1 MFCSFCLFVLKFICH
16 VPRYKAVPSTK
27 NKAGCWLVG
36 QTEREGIRRIRCH
49 HLSKLPKNTVSV
61 YERVPKI
68 TATVGILLEWCRA
81 EQLRDLLLYRH
92 KEISRGKW
100 VEKCAISKKF
110 FILETNFFLFFPFFF
125 VIWNF
130 IIGWECLM
138 NLDIAFLFFLFS
150 AFLFSY
156 KLTWKWKQCFQM
168 AFFFK
173 YQCKGYCI

>member
-36 QTEREGIRRIRCH
+36 QTERGGIRRIRCH

-100 VEKCAISKKF
+100 VEKCTILKKF
-110 FILETNFFLFFPFFF
+110 FILETNFFLFFPFFIF
-125 VIWNF
+125 SLSETSSLAGNVWWIW
-130 IIGWECLM
+130 IL
-138 NLDIAFLFFLFS
+138 LFF
-150 AFLFSY
+150 
-156 KLTWKWKQCFQM
+156 
-168 AFFFK
+168 FFFFLPFSFH
-173 YQCKGYCI
+173 IS